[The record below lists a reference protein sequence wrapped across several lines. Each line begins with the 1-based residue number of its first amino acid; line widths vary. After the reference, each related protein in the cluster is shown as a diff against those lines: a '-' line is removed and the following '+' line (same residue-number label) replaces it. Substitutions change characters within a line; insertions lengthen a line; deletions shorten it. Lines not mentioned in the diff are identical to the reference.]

1 MSVLIDGVG
10 GIALGRAGVRVGNGV
25 VEEVVVGGGE
35 ARGGGGEAEAAV
47 ELFVEGGRGECR
59 EDGQDG

>member
-1 MSVLIDGVG
+1 
-10 GIALGRAGVRVGNGV
+10 V

-47 ELFVEGGRGECR
+47 ELFVEGGRDECR
-59 EDGQDG
+59 EDGQEAAEEGAYHILVWLFVILVMLLLD